1 MLVFTDFACW
11 APIAFF
17 GLTAIAGHPLIDLT
31 KSKFLLVTFY
41 PLNSCANP
49 FLYVILTKQ
58 YRRDFFILV
67 SRYGICTKQA
77 ARYRN
82 GQRQHHVNYYMK
94 HHHRR
99 ENNSSELVPRPN
111 ANKSNPA
118 TGSIFSQ
125 LSCDGQNVHL
135 YKYICKGHHH
145 HHYCA
150 YHKNNGNHSGASQNG
165 APTSGNCSHHSCSE
179 VNHSHSEHEEA
190 SENQPCCSKYPSQ
203 EGLDSKNG
211 SVASCAA
218 GDKSKHRKHKRCHN
232 AHHHHHSHLRN
243 CSCQHRR
250 HCHGRGHYPN
260 RKPGNGNKSG
270 EPNTASC
277 CHSAVFSTVNIYPE
291 LSNSDHGHHRLRG
304 GHEACEKCSCRA
316 ENSSTDNNER
326 NLVSSAKAKSAKRA
340 NHVNMSLTMPEER
353 ESTSREKGSSS
364 SRDQV
369 HIMRNQG
376 TSSKGP
382 LNGRVMY
389 SRNKSIAVDRISS
402 KMARESKPK
411 RSLPFVSF
419 IERFS
424 ISKIGRLRG
433 GAKGPSKSGGR
444 CSEQECS
451 ENSSP
456 YSSTSSCHPHRY
468 QHCHHCC
475 DSAHLAASSAV
486 EADRESSHASNRLP
500 MEEQREILR
509 QALAETTPLQEAVAV
524 VEELSSGTRISMGSS
539 SSSKKT
545 GKVDSA
551 QPAS

>member
-1 MLVFTDFACW
+1 M
-11 APIAFF
+11 
-17 GLTAIAGHPLIDLT
+17 
-31 KSKFLLVTFY
+31 Y
-41 PLNSCANP
+41 P
-49 FLYVILTKQ
+49 T
-58 YRRDFFILV
+58 
-67 SRYGICTKQA
+67 
-77 ARYRN
+77 
-82 GQRQHHVNYYMK
+82 
-94 HHHRR
+94 
-99 ENNSSELVPRPN
+99 
-111 ANKSNPA
+111 A

-135 YKYICKGHHH
+135 YKYICTGHHH

-150 YHKNNGNHSGASQNG
+150 HYKNNGNHSSSQGGG
-165 APTSGNCSHHSCSE
+165 APSGGNCSHHSCSE
-179 VNHSHSEHEEA
+179 ANHSHSELEEP
-190 SENQPCCSKYPSQ
+190 SENQPCCSKYVSQ

-211 SVASCAA
+211 SVPSGLAA
-218 GDKSKHRKHKRCHN
+218 EKSKHRKHKRCHN
-232 AHHHHHSHLRN
+232 AHHHHHSHLGN

-250 HCHGRGHYPN
+250 HCHGRAHYAHRKQANSANKTADPN
-260 RKPGNGNKSG
+260 S
-270 EPNTASC
+270 ASC

-291 LSNSDHGHHRLRG
+291 LSKSEHGHHRTVRG
-304 GHEACEKCSCRA
+304 GHDACEKCTCRA
-316 ENSSTDNNER
+316 EKNSHDNELAVSST
-326 NLVSSAKAKSAKRA
+326 KAPKRA

-353 ESTSREKGSSS
+353 DSTSREKGSSS

-369 HIMRNQG
+369 HIMRKKGKNS
-376 TSSKGP
+376 TGP

-389 SRNKSIAVDRISS
+389 SRNKSIAVDRFTT
-402 KMARESKPK
+402 KMGKESKPK

-433 GAKGPSKSGGR
+433 GGKGLPKNGR
-444 CSEQECS
+444 CSEHECS

-468 QHCHHCC
+468 HCCQCC
-475 DSAHLAASSAV
+475 DSAHLAVSSAV

-524 VEELSSGTRISMGSS
+524 VEELSSGTRVSMGSS

-545 GKVDSA
+545 GKVDL
-551 QPAS
+551 PPTAS

>member
-1 MLVFTDFACW
+1 MMLFSKCILKLT
-11 APIAFF
+11 FF
-17 GLTAIAGHPLIDLT
+17 SFPT
-31 KSKFLLVTFY
+31 
-41 PLNSCANP
+41 
-49 FLYVILTKQ
+49 
-58 YRRDFFILV
+58 
-67 SRYGICTKQA
+67 
-77 ARYRN
+77 
-82 GQRQHHVNYYMK
+82 
-94 HHHRR
+94 
-99 ENNSSELVPRPN
+99 
-111 ANKSNPA
+111 A

-150 YHKNNGNHSGASQNG
+150 YYKSNGNHSTSQGGGASTG
-165 APTSGNCSHHSCSE
+165 ANCSHHSCSE
-179 VNHSHSEHEEA
+179 ANHSHSELEEP
-190 SENQPCCSKYPSQ
+190 SDNQPCCSKYVSQ

-211 SVASCAA
+211 SVPSGMVAE
-218 GDKSKHRKHKRCHN
+218 KSKHRKHKRCHN
-232 AHHHHHSHLRN
+232 AHHHHHSHLGN

-250 HCHGRGHYPN
+250 HCHGRAHFAH
-260 RKPGNGNKSG
+260 RKQANNGNKSTD
-270 EPNTASC
+270 PNSASC

-291 LSNSDHGHHRLRG
+291 LSNSEHGHHRGRG
-304 GHEACEKCSCRA
+304 GHDACEKCSCRA
-316 ENSSTDNNER
+316 ENSSNDKE
-326 NLVSSAKAKSAKRA
+326 LAVSCKPLKRA
-340 NHVNMSLTMPEER
+340 NHVNMSLTMPDER
-353 ESTSREKGSSS
+353 DTSREKGSSS

-369 HIMRNQG
+369 HIMRKKGKNS
-376 TSSKGP
+376 TGP

-389 SRNKSIAVDRISS
+389 SRNKSIAVDRFST
-402 KMARESKPK
+402 KVGKERKAK

-433 GAKGPSKSGGR
+433 GAKGAKNGPS
-444 CSEQECS
+444 EHDCS

-468 QHCHHCC
+468 HCEHCC
-475 DSAHLAASSAV
+475 DSAHLAVSSAV

-524 VEELSSGTRISMGSS
+524 VEELSSGTRGSS

-545 GKVDSA
+545 GKVDSI
-551 QPAS
+551 QTVS